1 MTGRDAYSLF
11 RTPATAM
18 AAGPSRGSSSSRPPP
33 SGGAAAGATEGAS
46 VHAEQGGGTSGSTAA
61 AAMISELYAFAADP
75 AGYSSSSSTSSASAG
90 ISTRTSIAGTST
102 TAAGGGTSSVYEAY
116 AARSPS
122 ERRSRLTQRVRRSH
136 ACLMQ
141 RLDRLAATA
150 GADTDTGGASFR
162 DGRFLLWVAA
172 ALLHPDGAVFQQGI
186 LRLDN
191 GENENGDDDDNI
203 GASGG
208 GADEDDPTTAALS
221 RTLVEA
227 LDGMA
232 ASVRSCLNLD
242 HDADLP
248 PMLRVLLERNA
259 DGVGSSLQRG
269 GGEGGGNG
277 INSDGDDDDAVSLR
291 SYLALPSKIEEA
303 LTTGASGGAVGG
315 GGTGTAGGNHP
326 HARSSKRRRLLL
338 QLHGGGYAATGT
350 ATGIGIGIGA
360 GGGIHAA
367 KTNPNAN
374 AANTDGPATAAST
387 ALLAYALAHYQ
398 SSDSC
403 PFFVS
408 APSKNSGGANT
419 DADADDTNH
428 DHNDRL
434 LTWDLLRAC
443 TVHAA
448 SEMGL
453 VCHLPSVRAGL
464 VCYGLDRLTTTT
476 TSVVMAAADAV
487 IMEKGDEDVNA
498 DADGGYA
505 AEQEDDDEGEEDAVN
520 DISGATIDGLSPV
533 TLVELILSDGG

>member
-1 MTGRDAYSLF
+1 MFAASFGTPRGGPGMTGRDAYSLF

-18 AAGPSRGSSSSRPPP
+18 AAGPSRGSSSRPPP
-33 SGGAAAGATEGAS
+33 SGGVAAGATEGAS

-75 AGYSSSSSTSSASAG
+75 DGYSSSSASAG
-90 ISTRTSIAGTST
+90 IAGTST
-102 TAAGGGTSSVYEAY
+102 TAAGGGTNGSVYEAY

-141 RLDRLAATA
+141 RLDRLADNTG
-150 GADTDTGGASFR
+150 GAGGASFR
-162 DGRFLLWVAA
+162 DGLFLLWVAA

-191 GENENGDDDDNI
+191 GENENGDKDDNEGDNI

-208 GADEDDPTTAALS
+208 GAEEGATTTTTAALS
-221 RTLVEA
+221 RTLVGA
-227 LDGMA
+227 LDGLA
-232 ASVRSCLNLD
+232 ASVRSCLNRD
-242 HDADLP
+242 HDAGLP

-259 DGVGSSLQRG
+259 NGDGSPLQRG
-269 GGEGGGNG
+269 GSGGNG
-277 INSDGDDDDAVSLR
+277 GGGGDGSSGNTSGDDDDGVDGLR
-291 SYLALPSKIEEA
+291 SYLALPSKAQE
-303 LTTGASGGAVGG
+303 ASGGTGG
-315 GGTGTAGGNHP
+315 GHAGGAP
-326 HARSSKRRRLLL
+326 ARSSKRRRLRL

-350 ATGIGIGIGA
+350 GTGTGSSM
-360 GGGIHAA
+360 GGIQ
-367 KTNPNAN
+367 TNADAN
-374 AANTDGPATAAST
+374 AGGPATAAST
-387 ALLAYALAHYQ
+387 ALLAYALAHYL

-408 APSKNSGGANT
+408 APTTSGGGANT
-419 DADADDTNH
+419 DADADDDDN
-428 DHNDRL
+428 NRRL

-498 DADGGYA
+498 DADGGYS
-505 AEQEDDDEGEEDAVN
+505 AEQEDDDDDEGEEDAVN